1 MFISVSSFKSQVET
15 ISGISNKSM
24 DNPQD
29 CPLIDRSAP
38 SNIVGDGD
46 EDEAGGENIA
56 KDVTVANNPYKKWM
70 CGEIH
75 QLALL
80 KSPTGQND

>member
-38 SNIVGDGD
+38 SDIVGDGD

-80 KSPTGQND
+80 KSPTEQSD

>member
-1 MFISVSSFKSQVET
+1 MFISVLSFKSQVET

-38 SNIVGDGD
+38 SDIVGDGD

-56 KDVTVANNPYKKWM
+56 KDVTVANNP
-70 CGEIH
+70 
-75 QLALL
+75 
-80 KSPTGQND
+80 